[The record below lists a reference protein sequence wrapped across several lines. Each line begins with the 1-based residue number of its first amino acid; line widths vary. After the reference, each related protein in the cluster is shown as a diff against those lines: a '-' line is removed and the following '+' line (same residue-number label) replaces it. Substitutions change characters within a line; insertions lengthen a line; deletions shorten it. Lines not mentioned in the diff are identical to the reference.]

1 MLCIFRRMY
10 TFERI
15 KMGKMLRAV
24 TDLLMPRCCLV
35 CGRQLGV
42 HERHLCL
49 RCEAGLPLTYYWER
63 VHNPMADKL
72 NAVLE
77 RQREPGEVMPYV
89 PAAALLFYKHDNP
102 YRRIPQALKY
112 GGNLSVGKAFA
123 QRLGLFLAA
132 SDGFS
137 DVDCVIPVPLHWVR
151 RWRRGYNQAE
161 VLARALAVSS
171 GARVAPRALRRVR
184 RTRTQ
189 TVLDASERLQNVRSV
204 FRVGH
209 LPAGVRHVLVVDDT
223 FTTGATLAAC
233 CTALRAALGPS
244 VRLSVATLSV
254 VDG

>member
-1 MLCIFRRMY
+1 MLHA
-10 TFERI
+10 
-15 KMGKMLRAV
+15 LS
-24 TDLLMPRCCLV
+24 DLLMPRCCLV
-35 CGRQLGV
+35 CGRQLGLR
-42 HERHLCL
+42 EKHLCL
-49 RCEAGLPLTYYWER
+49 RCEADLPLTYYWEQG
-63 VHNPMADKL
+63 HNPMADKL

-77 RQREPGEVMPYV
+77 RQRVPGEIMPYV

-102 YRRIPQALKY
+102 YSRIPQALKY

-123 QRLGLFLAA
+123 SRLGAFLAA
-132 SDGFS
+132 SPDWAS
-137 DVDCVIPVPLHWVR
+137 VDCVIPVPLHWLR

-161 VLARALAVSS
+161 VLARVLAASL

-189 TVLDASERLQNVRSV
+189 TRLDASERLQNVRSV

-209 LPAGVRHVLVVDDT
+209 LPAGIHHVLIVDDT

-233 CTALRAALGPS
+233 CTALRAALGSS
-244 VRLSVATLSV
+244 VRISVATLSV

>member
-1 MLCIFRRMY
+1 MY
-10 TFERI
+10 TFEKKKRK
-15 KMGKMLRAV
+15 KMFRAV
-24 TDLLMPRCCLV
+24 ADLLMPRCCLV
-35 CGRQLGV
+35 CGRQLGLR
-42 HERHLCL
+42 EKHLCL
-49 RCEAGLPLTYYWER
+49 RCQADLPLTYYWEQ

-77 RQREPGEVMPYV
+77 RQREPGETMPYV

-102 YRRIPQALKY
+102 YSRIPQALKY
-112 GGNLSVGKAFA
+112 GGNLSAGRAFA

-132 SDGFS
+132 SEGFS
-137 DVDCVIPVPLHWVR
+137 DVDCVVPVPLHWVR

-161 VLARALAVSS
+161 VIARALAAAL
-171 GARVAPRALRRVR
+171 GARLVPKALCRVR

-189 TVLDASERLQNVRSV
+189 TTLDAAERFQNVQSV
-204 FRVGH
+204 FRVGK

-233 CTALRAALGPS
+233 CTALRAAIGPEA
-244 VRLSVATLSV
+244 RLSVATLSV